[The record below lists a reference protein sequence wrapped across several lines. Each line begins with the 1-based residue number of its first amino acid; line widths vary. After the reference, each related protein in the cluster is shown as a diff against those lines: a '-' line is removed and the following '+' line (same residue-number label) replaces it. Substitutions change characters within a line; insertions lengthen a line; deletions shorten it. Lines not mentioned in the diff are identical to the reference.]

1 MLFMIKVLNRL
12 LFFLEL
18 LCAVGLF
25 GKRLR
30 LKKGWWARLPLCL
43 AAAVGM
49 ICLYVV
55 VKDRLMAGVADN
67 FTQTIFWGAYSLMVL
82 YYLLCV
88 LLCGVTTASVFQADI
103 STVVFVGSV
112 AFSMQS
118 IAENILSL
126 LLWGPEPRS
135 FTVQYLADP
144 VCLLTFLAVY
154 VIVYGLCYRLFI
166 RTYED
171 REEDPLTRRMTL
183 VAVGISAVN
192 MILGGVE
199 VPQDSVQ
206 ATQLFLFMLIAR
218 LLFGLLGL
226 VVLFSLS
233 RWLKLQFEH
242 ERREHILQEQR
253 RQYEVAKESV
263 NMVNINAHD
272 LRNQISVLKEAIR
285 TSGKGDALQGELSE
299 MEKYVDDV
307 DTGYHTG
314 NNALDVVL
322 TEKARLCKAKSI
334 QFSAIVD
341 GSALER
347 MSDVD
352 VYVFFGNALDNA
364 IEAAEAIADPEGRV
378 ISLYLRRESYGV
390 VIHVENTF
398 ATPPRFERGMPQT
411 NKEGPFHGYGTKSM
425 AGVAEKYAGNLKM
438 YAGEELFYLDC
449 YIP

>member
-1 MLFMIKVLNRL
+1 MCAAGLFWKRLHLKKWWWVRL
-12 LFFLEL
+12 L
-18 LCAVGLF
+18 
-25 GKRLR
+25 
-30 LKKGWWARLPLCL
+30 LCL
-43 AAAVGM
+43 SAAVGV

-55 VKDRLMAGVADN
+55 IKDRLMEGAADN
-67 FTQTIFWGAYSLMVL
+67 FSQTLFWGSYSLMVV
-82 YYLLCV
+82 YNLLCIA
-88 LLCGVTTASVFQADI
+88 LCGITTALVSQTN
-103 STVVFVGSV
+103 TVTVIFVSSV

-118 IAENILSL
+118 VADNVFSL
-126 LLWGPEPRS
+126 LFWGPEQHS
-135 FTVQYLADP
+135 FAVQYLTEPA
-144 VCLLTFLAVY
+144 CLLTFLTVY
-154 VIVYGLCYRLFI
+154 LIVYGLCYRLFI
-166 RTYED
+166 RGFEC
-171 REEDPLTRRMTL
+171 REEDPLTRKVML
-183 VAVGISAVN
+183 VAVGISLVN
-192 MILGGVE
+192 VILGGVE
-199 VPQDSVQ
+199 VPQESAQ
-206 ATQLFLFMLIAR
+206 ATQLFLFMLMAR
-218 LLFGLLGL
+218 LLFGVLGL
-226 VVLFSLS
+226 VVLFSLP
-233 RWLKLQFEH
+233 RWIKLQFDYEKQ
-242 ERREHILQEQR
+242 EHILQEQR

-272 LRNQISVLKEAIR
+272 LRNQIAILKEAIR
-285 TSGKGDALQGELSE
+285 TSGKGDMIQGELSE

-364 IEAAEAIADPEGRV
+364 IEAAEEITDPEGRV
-378 ISLYLRRESYGV
+378 ISLYLRREPYGV

-411 NKEGPFHGYGTKSM
+411 HKEGPFHGYGTKSM

-438 YAGEELFYLDC
+438 HAGDGLFYLDC